1 MEDLNDDIIEELKQ
15 KAIER
20 IVDEPV
26 IDNDI
31 QHDQENLTSPEP
43 LPVLEEEPDK
53 KVKKPKKPRSEKQ
66 KAAFEKARIKRA
78 ENLKVKKELEAEKKQ
93 QKKQEKE
100 LVKKEVKERISQK
113 DARPEP
119 KHNPTRP
126 KDINRFQNDLY
137 DAPEQP
143 FLGEKVV
150 NNYYYYGRDYL
161 PQNNPT
167 RSQGVAI
174 SQGDPSYYN
183 ASGVEPP
190 ALRGQGET
198 IKPRKTK
205 KKPESLPEP
214 EPYYSSS
221 EEEIIYSDP
230 DEPESYK
237 DLQNYTETPK
247 QTPPPQSGLKFRF
260 A

>member
-100 LVKKEVKERISQK
+100 LVKKEVKERISRGQGETRQK

-183 ASGVEPP
+183 VSN
-190 ALRGQGET
+190 
-198 IKPRKTK
+198 K
-205 KKPESLPEP
+205 KN
-214 EPYYSSS
+214 Y
-221 EEEIIYSDP
+221 EI
-230 DEPESYK
+230 
-237 DLQNYTETPK
+237 
-247 QTPPPQSGLKFRF
+247 
-260 A
+260 